1 MEDASHGGLDG
12 SVVEIDR
19 FWVVRSAPRPEWLS
33 RSEQGF
39 DGFVAQDEERRHR
52 PETGRQRLGA
62 ASVADS
68 ADDVLAPGFL
78 PVIRRGAGR
87 AVWMRFLCGAARP
100 APPLGGGGGR
110 VWRAR

>member
-12 SVVEIDR
+12 SVVAIDR
-19 FWVVRSAPRPEWLS
+19 FWVVRSAPRAEWLS

-52 PETGRQRLGA
+52 PETGRQRLVA

-68 ADDVLAPGFL
+68 ADDVLASDHK
-78 PVIRRGAGR
+78 RRGGDRTVMGFTVMGFAWCVRKPEPPRGR
-87 AVWMRFLCGAARP
+87 R
-100 APPLGGGGGR
+100 
-110 VWRAR
+110 